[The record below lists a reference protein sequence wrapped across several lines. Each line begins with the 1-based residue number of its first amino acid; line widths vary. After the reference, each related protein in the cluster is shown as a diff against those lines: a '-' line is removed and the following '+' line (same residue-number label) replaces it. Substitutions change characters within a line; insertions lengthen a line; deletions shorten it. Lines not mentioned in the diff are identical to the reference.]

1 MLWNE
6 REREWMGRQERERE
20 RERER
25 ESLLTLHLICVHSAE
40 NRRKES

>member
-1 MLWNE
+1 M
-6 REREWMGRQERERE
+6 REKENKWEGKRERE

>member
-1 MLWNE
+1 M
-6 REREWMGRQERERE
+6 REKENQWEGKRERERE
-20 RERER
+20 RKRER

>member
-1 MLWNE
+1 MREKENE
-6 REREWMGRQERERE
+6 WEGKRE

>member
-1 MLWNE
+1 MREKENE
-6 REREWMGRQERERE
+6 WEGKRERE